1 MLIVTISSQR
11 VFGHKG
17 QCELSGLESIKQL
30 RLNSSQLGNTITI
43 NVTKR
48 CLIEENKNTK
58 CPINALY
65 HRIAVKKLGAYYI

>member
-43 NVTKR
+43 NITKR
-48 CLIEENKNTK
+48 CPL
-58 CPINALY
+58 
-65 HRIAVKKLGAYYI
+65 